1 MAQVAWI
8 ILPGPS
14 SGFGQLPDSV
24 LFTAVETYV
33 TIGLVCELLLR
44 AVHGGIR
51 NFCRVKANV
60 FDSVVAA
67 VSVLSSIL
75 IAAGLETPAELLV
88 AEFLV
93 IGRILFRLS
102 RLLAISKSFQRQQQ
116 AAYRKLEININ
127 LGDPHELSQP
137 SSPIGDLQEAG
148 CVPWGG
154 DVEAGGCSVWVD
166 SPGEPRGFAFEE
178 GGERT
183 SPPPVP
189 PPGASTH
196 ESASRHRYAR

>member
-44 AVHGGIR
+44 AVNGGIR

-67 VSVLSSIL
+67 VSVLS
-75 IAAGLETPAELLV
+75 
-88 AEFLV
+88 
-93 IGRILFRLS
+93 
-102 RLLAISKSFQRQQQ
+102 
-116 AAYRKLEININ
+116 
-127 LGDPHELSQP
+127 
-137 SSPIGDLQEAG
+137 
-148 CVPWGG
+148 
-154 DVEAGGCSVWVD
+154 
-166 SPGEPRGFAFEE
+166 
-178 GGERT
+178 
-183 SPPPVP
+183 
-189 PPGASTH
+189 
-196 ESASRHRYAR
+196 

>member
-1 MAQVAWI
+1 MHSPPCPSAQVAWI

-24 LFTAVETYV
+24 AFTAVETYV

-44 AVHGGIR
+44 AVHSGVR
-51 NFCRVKANV
+51 SFCRVKANM

-67 VSVLSSIL
+67 VSVLSSVL

-116 AAYRKLEININ
+116 AAYRKLDIN
-127 LGDPHELSQP
+127 LGDTHDLSQP
-137 SSPIGDLQEAG
+137 SSPTCEMQEAG
-148 CVPWGG
+148 RVPWGC
-154 DVEAGGCSVWVD
+154 DVEAGGSAVWVN
-166 SPGEPRGFAFEE
+166 SPFEE

-183 SPPPVP
+183 SPHPGP

-196 ESASRHRYAR
+196 DSASRYRYAR